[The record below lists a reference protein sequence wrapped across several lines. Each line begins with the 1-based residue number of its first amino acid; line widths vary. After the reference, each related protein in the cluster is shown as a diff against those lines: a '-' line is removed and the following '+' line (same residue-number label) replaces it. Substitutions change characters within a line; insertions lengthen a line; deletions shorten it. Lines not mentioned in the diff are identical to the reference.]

1 MQSSLKPK
9 PADDPH
15 DCVVI
20 PPDAVRVA
28 PSDAAPSD
36 DEISNLL
43 RSAARQHSDAQT
55 GAQPDQESVVPPLDA
70 SFRPSAVND
79 DFAPRRGR
87 VTRAIAAIVL
97 AACIGGAAVAW
108 QASGYAAKKLVG
120 KWIPQFALT
129 GSLTLDKLGLTATSA
144 PPPGGPAE
152 ADATSAAPAPDAQPA
167 SGQATATQETA
178 TPAPAQAAES
188 TASNTEPSDSA
199 PLLQSMARDLANA
212 RKEVEALK
220 TSVAEL
226 KASQQQMARELAKA
240 SEQTAHAKL
249 TPPPARPAVANARKP
264 AAAYA
269 PPAYSPTPAA
279 SAPPYRSS
287 PAYSTT
293 QAAGPPPSPPTAQ
306 PYVPRQV
313 EPLPPPQAEG
323 VPRPPMP
330 VQQP

>member
-36 DEISNLL
+36 AEISNLL
-43 RSAARQHSDAQT
+43 RAAARQQSDAQT
-55 GAQPDQESVVPPLDA
+55 EAKPDQESAVPPLDA

-79 DFAPRRGR
+79 DFASGRGR
-87 VTRAIAAIVL
+87 VMRAIAAIVL

-129 GSLTLDKLGLTATSA
+129 GSLALDKLGLTATSA

-152 ADATSAAPAPDAQPA
+152 ADATPAAPAPNAPPA

-178 TPAPAQAAES
+178 TPAQAAAES

-199 PLLQSMARDLANA
+199 LLLKSMARDLANA

-249 TPPPARPAVANARKP
+249 TPPPARPAVANASRP
-264 AAAYA
+264 AAASA

-293 QAAGPPPSPPTAQ
+293 QAAAPPPLPPAAQ

>member
-36 DEISNLL
+36 AEISDLL
-43 RSAARQHSDAQT
+43 RAAARQHSDAQT
-55 GAQPDQESVVPPLDA
+55 GAEPDKGSAVPPLDA

-79 DFAPRRGR
+79 DLAPGRGR
-87 VTRAIAAIVL
+87 LIRAFAAIVL

-129 GSLTLDKLGLTATSA
+129 GSLTLDQLGLTATSA
-144 PPPGGPAE
+144 PPSGGPGE
-152 ADATSAAPAPDAQPA
+152 ADATPAASAPNAQPA
-167 SGQATATQETA
+167 SGQPTATQEA
-178 TPAPAQAAES
+178 VTPPAAQAAAES
-188 TASNTEPSDSA
+188 TASNAEPSDSA

-220 TSVAEL
+220 ISVAEL

-249 TPPPARPAVANARKP
+249 TPPLARPAVANARKP
-264 AAAYA
+264 A

-279 SAPPYRSS
+279 SAPPYRPP

-293 QAAGPPPSPPTAQ
+293 QAAAPPPLPPTAQ

>member
-28 PSDAAPSD
+28 PSDATPSD

-43 RSAARQHSDAQT
+43 RAAARQQSDAQT
-55 GAQPDQESVVPPLDA
+55 GAEPGQESVVPPLDA

-79 DFAPRRGR
+79 DFAPGRGR
-87 VTRAIAAIVL
+87 IMRAIAAIVL

-108 QASGYAAKKLVG
+108 QASGYAVKKLVG
-120 KWIPQFALT
+120 KWIPHFALT
-129 GSLTLDKLGLTATSA
+129 GSLALDKLGLTATSA
-144 PPPGGPAE
+144 PPPGGAAE
-152 ADATSAAPAPDAQPA
+152 ADATPATPAPNAPPA
-167 SGQATATQETA
+167 SGEATAAQETA
-178 TPAPAQAAES
+178 TPAQAAAES
-188 TASNTEPSDSA
+188 TASNTEPSDAA

-249 TPPPARPAVANARKP
+249 TPPLARPAVANARKP
-264 AAAYA
+264 A

-279 SAPPYRSS
+279 SAPPYRPP

-293 QAAGPPPSPPTAQ
+293 QAAAPPPLPPTAQ

>member
-28 PSDAAPSD
+28 PSDATPSD

-43 RSAARQHSDAQT
+43 RAAARQQSDAQT
-55 GAQPDQESVVPPLDA
+55 GAEPGQESVVPPLDA

-79 DFAPRRGR
+79 DFAPGR
-87 VTRAIAAIVL
+87 ARIMRAIAAIVL

-120 KWIPQFALT
+120 KWIPHFALT
-129 GSLTLDKLGLTATSA
+129 GSLALDKLGLTATSA
-144 PPPGGPAE
+144 PPPGGAAE
-152 ADATSAAPAPDAQPA
+152 ADATPAAPAPNAPPE
-167 SGQATATQETA
+167 SGQATATQETV
-178 TPAPAQAAES
+178 TPAQ
-188 TASNTEPSDSA
+188 
-199 PLLQSMARDLANA
+199 
-212 RKEVEALK
+212 
-220 TSVAEL
+220 
-226 KASQQQMARELAKA
+226 ASQQQMARELAKA
-240 SEQTAHAKL
+240 SEQTVHAKL

-293 QAAGPPPSPPTAQ
+293 QAAAPPPLPPTAQ

-323 VPRPPMP
+323 IPRPPMP

>member
-28 PSDAAPSD
+28 PSDATPSD

-43 RSAARQHSDAQT
+43 RAAARQHSDVQT
-55 GAQPDQESVVPPLDA
+55 GAEPNQESAVPPLDA

-79 DFAPRRGR
+79 DFAPGR
-87 VTRAIAAIVL
+87 ARIMRAIAAIVL

-120 KWIPQFALT
+120 KWIPHFALT
-129 GSLTLDKLGLTATSA
+129 GSLALDKLGLTATSA
-144 PPPGGPAE
+144 PPPGGAAE
-152 ADATSAAPAPDAQPA
+152 ADATPAAPAPNAPPE
-167 SGQATATQETA
+167 SGQATATQETV
-178 TPAPAQAAES
+178 TPAQAAES
-188 TASNTEPSDSA
+188 TASNTEPSETA

-212 RKEVEALK
+212 RKDVEALK

-240 SEQTAHAKL
+240 SEQTVHAKL

-293 QAAGPPPSPPTAQ
+293 QAAAPPPLPPTAQ

-323 VPRPPMP
+323 IPRPPMP

>member
-43 RSAARQHSDAQT
+43 RAAARQHSDAQT
-55 GAQPDQESVVPPLDA
+55 GANPDQESAVPPLDA

-79 DFAPRRGR
+79 DFAPGRRR

-108 QASGYAAKKLVG
+108 QASGYAVKKLVG

-129 GSLTLDKLGLTATSA
+129 GSLALDKLGLTATSA
-144 PPPGGPAE
+144 PPPGGPAG
-152 ADATSAAPAPDAQPA
+152 ADAAPAAPAPNAPPA
-167 SGQATATQETA
+167 SDQGTAAQETA
-178 TPAPAQAAES
+178 TPAQAAAES

-240 SEQTAHAKL
+240 SEQSAHAKL
-249 TPPPARPAVANARKP
+249 TPPPARPAVTNARKP
-264 AAAYA
+264 AAAYV

-293 QAAGPPPSPPTAQ
+293 QAAAPPPLPPTAQ

>member
-36 DEISNLL
+36 AEISNLL
-43 RSAARQHSDAQT
+43 RAAARQQSDAQT
-55 GAQPDQESVVPPLDA
+55 EAKPDQESAVPPLDA

-79 DFAPRRGR
+79 DFASGRGR
-87 VTRAIAAIVL
+87 VMRAIAAIVL

-129 GSLTLDKLGLTATSA
+129 GSLALDKLGLTATSA

-152 ADATSAAPAPDAQPA
+152 ADATPAAPAPNAPPA

-178 TPAPAQAAES
+178 TPAQAAAES

-199 PLLQSMARDLANA
+199 LPLKSMARDLANA

-249 TPPPARPAVANARKP
+249 TPPPARPAVANARRP
-264 AAAYA
+264 GAAPA

-293 QAAGPPPSPPTAQ
+293 QAAAPPPLPPGAQ